1 MVKKIVMDYLL
12 PAVAI
17 GLVVVAGIF
26 VGEKL
31 GILGGGLFGGSQD
44 VPRTVDTP
52 EYKRIDSTN
61 KALEKRN
68 MYLEMRDSLRSEV
81 IARIDEQINNSK
93 IKYKNETKRI
103 ENNTA
108 DINFMEL
115 QSIIHTRRK
124 TGK

>member
-1 MVKKIVMDYLL
+1 MLKKIVLDWLL

-17 GLVVVAGIF
+17 GVVVVVGIF
-26 VGEKL
+26 IAQKL
-31 GILGGGLFGGSQD
+31 GILGGGQAA
-44 VPRTVDTP
+44 PPTEMRTVDTP
-52 EYKRIDSTN
+52 EYKAIDSTN

-81 IARIDEQINNSK
+81 ITRIEEQINNSK
-93 IKYKNETKRI
+93 IKYKNETKRV

-108 DINFMEL
+108 DVNFIEL
-115 QSIIHTRRK
+115 QSIISTRRK